1 MNKKL
6 LSENMKKIKEFQKD
20 NQVLIAMCDLAFSIN
35 QVMVSSLEHKI
46 ELLETSLNIKDK
58 QIQKLVK
65 ENLMLKAGI
74 DYGK

>member
-6 LSENMKKIKEFQKD
+6 LSENMKKIKELQ
-20 NQVLIAMCDLAFSIN
+20 NENLALI
-35 QVMVSSLEHKI
+35 EK
-46 ELLETSLNIKDK
+46 LNIKDK

-74 DYGK
+74 ENGK